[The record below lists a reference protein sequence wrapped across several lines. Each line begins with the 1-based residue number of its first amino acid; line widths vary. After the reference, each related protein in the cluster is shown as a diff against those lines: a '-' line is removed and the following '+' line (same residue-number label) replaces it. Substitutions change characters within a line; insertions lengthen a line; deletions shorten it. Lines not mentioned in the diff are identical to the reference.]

1 MCMEYNNCNIY
12 RMNEYE
18 WAKCDTHFTKKKM
31 VEADKQA
38 NKKKIYL
45 KRLYSKRN
53 DLTFGFT

>member
-1 MCMEYNNCNIY
+1 MEYNNCNIY

-38 NKKKIYL
+38 NKKNIL
-45 KRLYSKRN
+45 KTFIFKTQRFN
-53 DLTFGFT
+53 FGFT